1 MDEKDYQRNKREI
14 EDFFLA
20 LFKVALKSIDDDRRD
35 SIYDTVDICIDP
47 DSWDLLDELFKKHD
61 LEVQSMA
68 ITRDGVE
75 ISFAFGRSFSDVP
88 DFPYSSVMFR
98 LSNDA
103 VASAPCFFSR
113 VYLDGMADLECFVY
127 SEVHFEY
134 KMTAQEFESLVNNIK
149 QHVTFLGLKQ
159 R

>member
-1 MDEKDYQRNKREI
+1 MDEKDYQRNQREI

-47 DSWDLLDELFKKHD
+47 GTWDLLDDLFKKHD

-68 ITRDGVE
+68 RTRDGVE
-75 ISFAFGRSFSDVP
+75 ISFAFGRSYGDIP

-98 LSNDA
+98 LSNEA
-103 VASAPCFFSR
+103 IAPAPCFFSR
-113 VYLDGMADLECFVY
+113 VYLDAMADMECFVHA
-127 SEVHFEY
+127 EVYFSY
-134 KMTAQEFESLVNNIK
+134 KMTAQEFECLVKNIK
-149 QHVTFLGLKQ
+149 QHVTYLELKQ

>member
-1 MDEKDYQRNKREI
+1 MDLKDYQRNQREI

-35 SIYDTVDICIDP
+35 SIYDTVDIRIDP
-47 DSWDLLDELFKKHD
+47 DTWDLLDNLFKKHD

-68 ITRDGVE
+68 RTRDGVE
-75 ISFAFGRSFSDVP
+75 VSFAFGRSYSDVT

-113 VYLDGMADLECFVY
+113 VYLDGMADIECFVY
-127 SEVHFEY
+127 AEVRFDY
-134 KMTAQEFESLVNNIK
+134 KMSVQEFESLIKNIK
-149 QHVTFLGLKQ
+149 QHLTLLELKQ